1 LPVDGKT
8 GCAKVNPHLEKGFV
22 MGNCIMQILIVE
34 DSVDDALLLLA
45 ELAQKG
51 YTVIHRCVD
60 TPADFVEA
68 LQSQPWDA
76 VISDYSLPQFSGPG
90 ALNLLREHSQI
101 IPFIMVSGVYG
112 EEHAVAMMR
121 AGANDYLTK
130 NNLSRLVP
138 ALEREWDAAQS
149 RRQQKRAEAAMQHLA
164 AIIQSSEDAIY
175 SVTLDSHVLSWNP
188 AAERLY
194 GYKAQD
200 MIGRSI
206 VKLFPL
212 SHRDELLDTLASV
225 RRGETVSLRDTARV
239 HQSGDTVAVSLII
252 SPIKNSNGEVTGAS
266 SIARDIRQQQRVEQ
280 DRQQVFERLADAA
293 GQLSRL
299 HDLLPSCSA
308 CHRVRDDKPFWQQ
321 VKARLFENRESVVP
335 ASLCP
340 ECAEEYERQL
350 DFKDKLA
357 GSNPVAIGAPQ

>member
-1 LPVDGKT
+1 
-8 GCAKVNPHLEKGFV
+8 
-22 MGNCIMQILIVE
+22 MQILIVE
-34 DSVDDALLLLA
+34 DSIDDTLLLLA
-45 ELAQKG
+45 EMKQKG
-51 YTVIHRCVD
+51 YTVVHRCVD
-60 TPADFVEA
+60 TPADFVDA
-68 LQSQPWDA
+68 LQSQAWDA

-90 ALNLLREHSQI
+90 ALNLLREHSHV

-121 AGANDYLTK
+121 AGANDYITK

-138 ALEREWDAAQS
+138 ALEREWDAAQN

-175 SVTLDSHVLSWNP
+175 SVTLDSHVQSWNP

-194 GYKAQD
+194 GYKASD
-200 MIGRSI
+200 MIGRSV

-225 RRGETVSLRDTARV
+225 RRGETVHLRHTARV
-239 HQSGDTVAVSLII
+239 HQDGDTVAVSIII
-252 SPIKNSNGEVTGAS
+252 SPIKNNRGEVTGAS
-266 SIARDIRQQQRVEQ
+266 SIARDIRQQQQVEQ
-280 DRQQVFERLADAA
+280 DRQQLFDKLAAAA
-293 GQLSRL
+293 GQLNRL
-299 HDLLPSCSA
+299 HGLLPSCSA

-321 VKARLFENRESVVP
+321 VEARLLENTDSLVP

-357 GSNPVAIGAPQ
+357 GTSPITIGSPE